1 VLDEQDKL
9 DIGRVTRRA
18 CCNSRMSRCWVQRF
32 SSHSA
37 DALHFRNLLTGR
49 PERARRPC
57 EGRLIQMN
65 SFPQK
70 PSAAFIGAS
79 WVALIIGILAFL
91 IGLSNSG
98 MVMIEKGYYFTCLM
112 FGLFAAVSLQK
123 SVRDRLEGILV
134 TALYFGIA
142 WVAVGL
148 SILLTA
154 VALWNSSLDLASKG
168 FYAMAYVLS
177 LFAAVA
183 VQKNVRDV
191 NVSESVLV
199 TRTPDFTL
207 EQRTPDPERLPI
219 TDKRV
224 PGDS

>member
-1 VLDEQDKL
+1 
-9 DIGRVTRRA
+9 
-18 CCNSRMSRCWVQRF
+18 
-32 SSHSA
+32 
-37 DALHFRNLLTGR
+37 
-49 PERARRPC
+49 
-57 EGRLIQMN
+57 MN

-70 PSAAFIGAS
+70 PSAAFIGSS

-98 MVMIEKGYYFTCLM
+98 MTMIEKGYYFTCLM

-123 SVRDRLEGILV
+123 SVRDRLEGVPV
-134 TALYFGIA
+134 TALYFGLA
-142 WVAVGL
+142 WTAVGL

-177 LFAAVA
+177 LFAAVT

-191 NVSESVLV
+191 NASESALV
-199 TRTPDFTL
+199 TRIPEFPSEPRAPDL
-207 EQRTPDPERLPI
+207 GRLPV
-219 TDKRV
+219 TDKR
-224 PGDS
+224 GSSDS